1 MARYLDFSYLRSHG
15 LFHLEGVVSTRR
27 RQLSITA
34 TLGLAM
40 LCAGVASAAP
50 VTMNFDGMGVPEYV
64 DNFYNGGCST
74 IAGLLPATCGGP
86 HYGVVW
92 SGAITAN
99 RLAPTPPSPP
109 NFMAYADGVS
119 ATMNVAAGFKDP
131 GFSFDYYGGGPTVS
145 VFSGVDGSGR
155 LLASQTLNSSLCGL
169 SFCWTSYDFAFS
181 GTAES
186 VVFGGTGVF
195 DNITFNKTSVPEP
208 AGLGLLTLGLL
219 LMGVFPRVR
228 RRVALRPPLGRLE
241 YTESDA

>member
-1 MARYLDFSYLRSHG
+1 M
-15 LFHLEGVVSTRR
+15 STRK
-27 RQLSITA
+27 RQLSMTA
-34 TLGLAM
+34 VLVLGV

-86 HYGVVW
+86 NYGVVW

-119 ATMNVAAGFKDP
+119 ATMNVRAGFNDA

-145 VFSGVDGSGR
+145 VFSGLNGTGS
-155 LLASQTLNSSLCGL
+155 LLTSQTLNSSLCGL
-169 SFCWTSYDFAFS
+169 SFCWTPYDVDFS

-195 DNITFNKTSVPEP
+195 DNITFNKTGVPEP
-208 AGLGLLTLGLL
+208 GGLGLLALGLL
-219 LMGVFPRVR
+219 LMGVFPSVR
-228 RRVALRPPLGRLE
+228 RHVALSPPAGRPE
-241 YTESDA
+241 YTGI